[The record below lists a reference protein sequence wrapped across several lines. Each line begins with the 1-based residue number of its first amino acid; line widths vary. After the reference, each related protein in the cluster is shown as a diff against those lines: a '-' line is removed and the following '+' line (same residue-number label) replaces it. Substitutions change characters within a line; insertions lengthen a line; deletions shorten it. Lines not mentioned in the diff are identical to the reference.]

1 MGTTGA
7 ARPIRAMR
15 NVYGPSIPSALRL
28 GGFLDRR
35 VASDDGVAAGVCWGE
50 TGCPSAG
57 AVIVGAGA
65 GIDPSPVTSS
75 PELQATM
82 TAKRA
87 SPAMNRAD
95 PRGARRTG
103 RTISGL
109 MQEAAALGHGNS
121 GRCSSSDQQADEASC

>member
-28 GGFLDRR
+28 GGFLDPA
-35 VASDDGVAAGVCWGE
+35 VASDDGVVAGFCWGDA
-50 TGCPSAG
+50 GFPSVG
-57 AVIVGAGA
+57 AVGAGA
-65 GIDPSPVTSS
+65 GIEPSPVTSS
-75 PELQATM
+75 LELQATM

-121 GRCSSSDQQADEASC
+121 GRCSSSDHQQADEASC